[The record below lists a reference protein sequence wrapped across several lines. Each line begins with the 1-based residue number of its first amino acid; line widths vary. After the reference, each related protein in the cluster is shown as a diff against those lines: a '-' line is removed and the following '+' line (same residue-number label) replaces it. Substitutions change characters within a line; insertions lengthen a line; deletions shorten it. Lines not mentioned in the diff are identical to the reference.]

1 MTLRLRALAPCL
13 GLIALAL
20 GALGGLAAPARAARP
35 AATLRLDV
43 SAGAQVPLDGDSRDA
58 WGMGQA
64 LHVGLSTRN
73 SSSSWLGVEV
83 GLIHTAG
90 LETRFDPT
98 FETRDTH
105 FWLVPITLG
114 VRWSAGHT
122 PSGRTPLYLGL
133 GAQTILTWYD
143 PPDGPTRSNP
153 ALGFLAEWRYEIDMT
168 DDAALFLRQR
178 LLFTTEQTYAGAAP
192 ETGFSSTLLEVGLSR
207 RLR

>member
-1 MTLRLRALAPCL
+1 MTHRLRALALCL
-13 GLIALAL
+13 GVATL
-20 GALGGLAAPARAARP
+20 GFTAPGGLAAPARAERP
-35 AATLRLDV
+35 AANLRLDI

-64 LHVGLSTRN
+64 FQVGLSTRN
-73 SSSSWLGVEV
+73 SGSSWLGVEV

-90 LETRFDPT
+90 LETGFDPT

-114 VRWSAGHT
+114 VRWAAGHT

-168 DDAALFLRQR
+168 ESAALYLRQR

-192 ETGFSSTLLEVGLSR
+192 ETGFGSTLLEVGLSR